1 MPARNN
7 AGRLVA
13 CALLLSLP
21 AISAHAD
28 KGGDIELQ
36 SFRPALD
43 SKGMVTLDRSQVLG
57 HLEPSFGLV
66 TNWAAG
72 LLQLEGQGNSY
83 DVEHIL
89 SPTIV
94 GALGLRPFG
103 LDLQL
108 ALSVPFRIVSG
119 DRGPDDDGGTL
130 DDPNDDRKYSFEGQ
144 GLGNIDTQLKWR
156 VLNTSRSPVGLAV
169 IAGLELPTASTEES
183 WLGADGV
190 TPHLRVALDRR
201 VGSVGLALNL
211 GVRLPTG
218 EDEFVDDTPP
228 VIDGIAGPMTGER
241 IANGMSF
248 PFGLG
253 VSYDLVP
260 QKFELIGEIFGQY
273 APEADNYQPL
283 EALGGAKFYL
293 AQNSFLSIGA
303 GRGLLPGVAGSPD
316 WRGYLG
322 IVFEPNVGDRDRD
335 GLKDD
340 VDLCPDDPEDYDDF
354 QDTDG
359 CPEPDNDLDLILDVE
374 DDCPN
379 TPEDRDGIEDEDGCP
394 ESEPLD
400 RDGDRILDQDDD
412 CPDDPEDYDQFKD
425 NDGCPDLD
433 NDGDKI
439 LDVDDLCPDDPED
452 YDAFEDGDGCPDPDN
467 DEDRILDVDDECP
480 MIDGEKAEDTMEIYN
495 TVKDDD
501 GCPDRG
507 PVSTTEGE
515 IVTLEKI
522 HFEYNSAVI
531 KEQSFDILHAI
542 AMTIDTNPH
551 LELIEVQGHTDERG
565 TRMYNQDL
573 SQRRAESVVA
583 FLKKDGIDEN
593 RLLAIGYGEDEPK
606 MQGHNEKSWAAN
618 RRVEFIIR
626 EKK

>member
-1 MPARNN
+1 MPAKVN
-7 AGRLVA
+7 AGRLLA
-13 CALLLSLP
+13 CALGLI
-21 AISAHAD
+21 AIPNASAFAD
-28 KGGDIELQ
+28 PGGDMELQ

-72 LLQLEGQGNSY
+72 LLQLEGQGNTY

-89 SPTIV
+89 SPTLV

-103 LDLQL
+103 LNLQL

-119 DRGPDDDGGTL
+119 DRGPDDDGGTTG
-130 DDPNDDRKYSFEGQ
+130 PNDDRIFTFEGQ

-156 VLNTSRSPVGLAV
+156 LLNTSHSPVGLA
-169 IAGLELPTASTEES
+169 IIGGLELPTTSANDS
-183 WLGADGV
+183 WLGADTT
-190 TPHLRVALDRR
+190 TPHIRVAIDRR
-201 VGSVGLALNL
+201 QGSVGMALNFGL
-211 GVRLPTG
+211 RLPLS
-218 EDEFVDDTPP
+218 DSEFVDDTPP
-228 VIDGIAGPMTGER
+228 VINGIAGPTTGER
-241 IANGMSF
+241 IASGMSF

-253 VSYDLVP
+253 ISYELVP
-260 QKFELIGEIFGQY
+260 QKFDLVGEVFGQY
-273 APEADNYQPL
+273 APDADNYQPL
-283 EALGGAKFYL
+283 EALAGAKFYL
-293 AQNSFLSIGA
+293 AQNSFLSFGA
-303 GRGLLPGVAGSPD
+303 GRGLLPGTAGSPD

-340 VDLCPDDPEDYDDF
+340 VDLCPDSPEDYDDF

-359 CPEPDNDLDLILDVE
+359 CPELDNDLDLILDVE

-379 TPEDRDGIEDEDGCP
+379 TPEDRDGIDDEDGCP
-394 ESEPLD
+394 ESEPMD
-400 RDGDRILDQDDD
+400 RDGDRILDEDDE
-412 CPDDPEDYDQFKD
+412 CPDDPEDYDQFQD
-425 NDGCPDLD
+425 SDGCPDPD

-467 DEDRILDVDDECP
+467 DGDRILDVDDECP
-480 MIDGEKAEDTMEIYN
+480 RVDGEPAEDTKETYN
-495 TVKDDD
+495 TIDDDD

-507 PVSTTEGE
+507 PVSVGEGV
-515 IVTLEKI
+515 IVTLKKI

-531 KEQSFDILHAI
+531 KKQSFDILHAV
-542 AMTIDTNPH
+542 AMTIDTNPGIQ
-551 LELIEVQGHTDERG
+551 LIEVQGHTDERG
-565 TRMYNQDL
+565 SRMYNQDL
-573 SQRRAESVVA
+573 SQRRAEAVVE
-583 FLKKDGIDEN
+583 FLTNDGVAAK
-593 RLLAIGYGEDEPK
+593 RLIAIGYGEDEPK
-606 MQGHNEKSWAAN
+606 MQGHNEQAWAAN

-626 EKK
+626 KTK